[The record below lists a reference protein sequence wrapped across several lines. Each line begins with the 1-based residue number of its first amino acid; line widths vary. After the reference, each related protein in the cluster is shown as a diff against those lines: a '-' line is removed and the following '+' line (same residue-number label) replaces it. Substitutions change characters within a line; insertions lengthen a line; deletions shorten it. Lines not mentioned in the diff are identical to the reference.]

1 MSDPP
6 PPVSF
11 HHASSRC
18 PRGTLGS
25 RGKGQQGGCT
35 VVMGEVLLLL
45 LLVQQP
51 CVSRDRWQTLLLLP
65 DEQT

>member
-1 MSDPP
+1 MSDLP

-18 PRGTLGS
+18 PRGTLGP

-35 VVMGEVLLLL
+35 VVMGGVLLL

-51 CVSRDRWQTLLLLP
+51 CVSRDRLPALLLFP